1 MYAGLLWW
9 CSVIFVF
16 IDGLPGRSQRG
27 VGGEPG
33 LEHVGDEHAG
43 QLRIDAVVGE
53 RQWRLAH
60 RHPLERLAAA

>member
-27 VGGEPG
+27 VGAQPG
-33 LEHVGDEHAG
+33 LEHVGDEYAG
-43 QLRIDAVVGE
+43 QLRIDAGG
-53 RQWRLAH
+53 
-60 RHPLERLAAA
+60 